1 MKETT
6 ADISAGKQVT
16 NCSCENAKS
25 IEPINTRLVRPSGQ
39 IRQRI
44 VNKLSATLVK
54 AEGPA
59 G

>member
-16 NCSCENAKS
+16 NCSCEMQKVLNLS
-25 IEPINTRLVRPSGQ
+25 ILAWYDLLVRSDNAL
-39 IRQRI
+39 